1 MIISGDNLVKQ
12 LQWRYAV
19 KKFDPA
25 KKISDENWAA
35 LENALILT
43 PSSYGLQPW
52 KFLVITNPALREKLT
67 PASWNQKQVVD
78 CSHYVVFLVK
88 KTMTEK
94 DIALFINATAST
106 RNTPRE
112 KLSGYEKMMVSDLV
126 YGARSKMIREWA
138 SHQVYIA
145 LGNLMTSAAML
156 GIDTCPMEGFEPEKY
171 DETLGLKDTDY
182 ASLVCCA
189 VGYRSSEDAYAKAAK
204 VRYGRAHLFEYRS

>member
-171 DETLGLKDTDY
+171 DEILGLKDTDY

>member
-1 MIISGDNLVKQ
+1 MLSGNDLLAQ
-12 LQWRYAV
+12 LNWRYAV
-19 KKFDPA
+19 KKFDSA
-25 KKISDENWAA
+25 KKISDENWAT
-35 LENALILT
+35 LENALIFT

-94 DIALFINATAST
+94 DIALFINATASA

-112 KLSGYEKMMVSDLV
+112 KLSGYEKMMVGDLV
-126 YGARSKMIREWA
+126 YGTRSKMIREWA

-145 LGNLMTSAAML
+145 LGNLMTSAAIL
-156 GIDTCPMEGFEPEKY
+156 EIDTCPMEGFEPEKY
-171 DETLGLKDTDY
+171 DEILDLKNTDY

-189 VGYRSSEDAYAKAAK
+189 VGYRSSEDAYAKASK
-204 VRYGRAHLFEYRS
+204 VRYGRDELFEYRS

>member
-1 MIISGDNLVKQ
+1 MILSGDDLIKQ
-12 LQWRYAV
+12 LHWRYAV

-25 KKISDENWAA
+25 KKISNENWAA

-52 KFLVITNPALREKLT
+52 KFLVITNHALREQLT

-138 SHQVYIA
+138 SHHF
-145 LGNLMTSAAML
+145 LS
-156 GIDTCPMEGFEPEKY
+156 
-171 DETLGLKDTDY
+171 
-182 ASLVCCA
+182 
-189 VGYRSSEDAYAKAAK
+189 
-204 VRYGRAHLFEYRS
+204 

>member
-19 KKFDPA
+19 KKFDSA
-25 KKISDENWAA
+25 KKISDENWDV
-35 LENALILT
+35 LEKALILT

-106 RNTPRE
+106 RNSPRE

-171 DETLGLKDTDY
+171 DEILGLKDTDY

-204 VRYGRAHLFEYRS
+204 VRYGRDELFEYMT

>member
-106 RNTPRE
+106 RNSPRE

-126 YGARSKMIREWA
+126 YGARSKIIREWA

-171 DETLGLKDTDY
+171 DEILGLKDTDY

-204 VRYGRAHLFEYRS
+204 VRYGRDELFEYRS